1 VEVALFEFILGSGL
15 AGMASSA
22 QREETAAARSNAS
35 GSRTAS
41 NGARGDSGMLGSRKE
56 EGFGVLNMQ
65 AVTDLDRQIVLVH
78 GNQGKEDAEEDE
90 EYAFE
95 DDEEAT
101 QMPPRWLAIARY
113 YSGKAFST

>member
-1 VEVALFEFILGSGL
+1 
-15 AGMASSA
+15 MASSA

-56 EGFGVLNMQ
+56 GFGVLNMQ

-78 GNQGKEDAEEDE
+78 GNKGEGGCGGG
-90 EYAFE
+90 
-95 DDEEAT
+95 
-101 QMPPRWLAIARY
+101 RGVRV
-113 YSGKAFST
+113 

>member
-1 VEVALFEFILGSGL
+1 
-15 AGMASSA
+15 MASSA
-22 QREETAAARSNAS
+22 QREGTTAARSNAS

-41 NGARGDSGMLGSRKE
+41 NGTLGDSGMLGSRKE

-101 QMPPRWLAIARY
+101 QIGRAHV
-113 YSGKAFST
+113 